1 MRGTRLLSP
10 TPYGDYTKG
19 KVEDSMMEIMNK
31 ETITSLELLEQI
43 NIFRGQDGKS
53 KLAHY
58 TLLRTIEDEF
68 EDEITE
74 NKIVFSEY
82 KDKSGKQNKM
92 CILTLSQAKQVLV
105 RESKFVRKAVIKY
118 IEELENELKK
128 QQPASYQIEDPI
140 ERAKAWIKEQE
151 EAKKQVAEAVDGTD
165 KIISLTEIAKAWGEK
180 YPKLRV
186 GLTTKAINQWLC
198 YHDFIKH
205 KTRNTFTLLDKG
217 KELLLPG
224 GYVLSKSHDKD
235 SYNWGTKMINFFDDN
250 PELLKSFEKYI
261 GIHYEIQLA
270 KWDRED
276 EVAEMELL
284 EYEENVRAAY
294 DDIVKGRYNALR

>member
-1 MRGTRLLSP
+1 MNEMQVFSNEVFGNVRAVKIK
-10 TPYGDYTKG
+10 DNAWFVG
-19 KVEDSMMEIMNK
+19 KDVVEDLGYNLKTKSYTYYIKQHCDEDDCLFYDSKTQYQNSIEFDYK
-31 ETITSLELLEQI
+31 ELGQRGGYLINEYAVIELVMSSQLP
-43 NIFRGQDGKS
+43 
-53 KLAHY
+53 
-58 TLLRTIEDEF
+58 
-68 EDEITE
+68 
-74 NKIVFSEY
+74 
-82 KDKSGKQNKM
+82 
-92 CILTLSQAKQVLV
+92 QAKQF
-105 RESKFVRKAVIKY
+105 RRWITHEVIPS
-118 IEELENELKK
+118 ILKTGSYSI
-128 QQPASYQIEDPI
+128 QPASYQIEDPI

-151 EAKKQVAEAVDGTD
+151 EAKKQVAEAIDGTD

>member
-1 MRGTRLLSP
+1 MQMFSNEVFGNVRAVKIEDDAWFVGKDVVEDLGYNLEKGS
-10 TPYGDYTKG
+10 YTKYI
-19 KVEDSMMEIMNK
+19 KTYCDEDDCLLYNSK
-31 ETITSLELLEQI
+31 TQDCYSLQ
-43 NIFRGQDGKS
+43 FD
-53 KLAHY
+53 
-58 TLLRTIEDEF
+58 
-68 EDEITE
+68 
-74 NKIVFSEY
+74 Y
-82 KDKSGKQNKM
+82 KDLGQRGGYLINEYAVISL
-92 CILTLSQAKQVLV
+92 ILQSPLPHAKQFKRWVTH
-105 RESKFVRKAVIKY
+105 EVIPS
-118 IEELENELKK
+118 ILETGSYSI
-128 QQPASYQIEDPI
+128 QPASYQIEDPI

-151 EAKKQVAEAVDGTD
+151 EAKKQVAEATDGTN
-165 KIISLTEIAKAWGEK
+165 KIISLEAIAKAWGEK

-261 GIHYEIQLA
+261 GIHYEMQLA

-276 EVAEMELL
+276 EAAEMELL
-284 EYEENVRAAY
+284 DYEEDVQAAY
-294 DDIVKGRYNALR
+294 NDIVRGRYSVCR

>member
-1 MRGTRLLSP
+1 
-10 TPYGDYTKG
+10 
-19 KVEDSMMEIMNK
+19 MNEMQVFSNEVFGNVRAVK
-31 ETITSLELLEQI
+31 
-43 NIFRGQDGKS
+43 
-53 KLAHY
+53 
-58 TLLRTIEDEF
+58 IEDDAWFVGKDVVEILGYNLKTNSYVKYIKQHCDEDDCIFIDKNSIPCRIEF
-68 EDEITE
+68 DYKELGQRGGYLL
-74 NKIVFSEY
+74 NEY
-82 KDKSGKQNKM
+82 AVIG
-92 CILTLSQAKQVLV
+92 LTLGSPLPQAKQFK
-105 RESKFVRKAVIKY
+105 RWVIHEV
-118 IEELENELKK
+118 IPSILETGSYSI
-128 QQPASYQIEDPI
+128 QPASYQIEDPI

-151 EAKKQVAEAVDGTD
+151 EAKKQVAEATDGTN
-165 KIISLTEIAKAWGEK
+165 KIISLEAIAKAWGEK

-276 EVAEMELL
+276 EAAEMELL

-294 DDIVKGRYNALR
+294 DDIIKGRYNALR

>member
-1 MRGTRLLSP
+1 
-10 TPYGDYTKG
+10 
-19 KVEDSMMEIMNK
+19 MMEIMNK
-31 ETITSLELLEQI
+31 ETITSRELLKQI
-43 NIFRGQDGKS
+43 NIFRAQEERSELRHD
-53 KLAHY
+53 
-58 TLLRTIEDEF
+58 TLKGIIRDEF
-68 EDEITE
+68 EEEINIQE
-74 NKIVFSEY
+74 ILDIEY
-82 KDKSGKQNKM
+82 KDSRGRKQREYV
-92 CILTLSQAKQVLV
+92 LTLPQAKQVLV

-261 GIHYEIQLA
+261 GVHYEIQLA

-294 DDIVKGRYNALR
+294 DDIIKGRYNALR

>member
-1 MRGTRLLSP
+1 
-10 TPYGDYTKG
+10 
-19 KVEDSMMEIMNK
+19 MMEIMNK

-53 KLAHY
+53 KLEHSK
-58 TLLRTIEDEF
+58 LMRTIRDEF
-68 EDEITE
+68 EEEIGQ
-74 NKIVFSEY
+74 
-82 KDKSGKQNKM
+82 DKFGQSYYINAQGKKQPM
-92 CILTLSQAKQVLV
+92 FVLTLPQAKQVLV
-105 RESKFVRKAVIKY
+105 RESKFVRKAVIRY

-165 KIISLTEIAKAWGEK
+165 KIISLTEIAKAWGGK

-261 GIHYEIQLA
+261 GVHYEIQLA

-284 EYEENVRAAY
+284 DYEEDVREAY
-294 DDIVKGRYNALR
+294 DSIVKGRYSICR

>member
-1 MRGTRLLSP
+1 MNEMQVFSNEVFGNVRAVKIKDDAWLVGR
-10 TPYGDYTKG
+10 DV
-19 KVEDSMMEIMNK
+19 VEDLGYSV
-31 ETITSLELLEQI
+31 ETKSYTYYIKQHCDEDDTLKLNNTDSVLLGIQDAGRKGETLI
-43 NIFRGQDGKS
+43 N
-53 KLAHY
+53 
-58 TLLRTIEDEF
+58 
-68 EDEITE
+68 
-74 NKIVFSEY
+74 EY
-82 KDKSGKQNKM
+82 AVIDLVLQSQ
-92 CILTLSQAKQVLV
+92 LPQAKQFKRWVTH
-105 RESKFVRKAVIKY
+105 EVIPS
-118 IEELENELKK
+118 ILETGSYSI
-128 QQPASYQIEDPI
+128 QPASYQIEDPI

-276 EVAEMELL
+276 EAAEMELL

-294 DDIVKGRYNALR
+294 DDIVKGRYNALC

>member
-1 MRGTRLLSP
+1 
-10 TPYGDYTKG
+10 
-19 KVEDSMMEIMNK
+19 MNEMQVFSNEVFGNVRAIK
-31 ETITSLELLEQI
+31 
-43 NIFRGQDGKS
+43 
-53 KLAHY
+53 
-58 TLLRTIEDEF
+58 F
-68 EDEITE
+68 EDNAWFVGKDVVEVLGYNLKTNSYVKYIKLHCDE
-74 NKIVFSEY
+74 DDCIFVDKNSIPRRIEFDYKELGQRGGYLLNEY
-82 KDKSGKQNKM
+82 AVIG
-92 CILTLSQAKQVLV
+92 LTLGSPLPQAKQFK
-105 RESKFVRKAVIKY
+105 RWVIHEV
-118 IEELENELKK
+118 IPSILETGSYSV
-128 QQPASYQIEDPI
+128 QPASYQVEDPI

-151 EAKKQVAEAVDGTD
+151 AAKKQVAEAIDGTD

-276 EVAEMELL
+276 EAAEMELL
-284 EYEENVRAAY
+284 DYEEDVKAAY
-294 DDIVKGRYNALR
+294 DDIVRGRYSVLR

>member
-1 MRGTRLLSP
+1 MNEMQVFSNEVFGNVRAVKIE
-10 TPYGDYTKG
+10 DDAWFVG
-19 KVEDSMMEIMNK
+19 KDVVEA
-31 ETITSLELLEQI
+31 
-43 NIFRGQDGKS
+43 
-53 KLAHY
+53 LAYDLKTNSY
-58 TLLRTIEDEF
+58 TLFIKRYCDEDDCLFYDSKTQLQSIIEFDYKELGQRGGYL
-68 EDEITE
+68 I
-74 NKIVFSEY
+74 NEY
-82 KDKSGKQNKM
+82 AVIELVMSSQ
-92 CILTLSQAKQVLV
+92 LPQAKQF
-105 RESKFVRKAVIKY
+105 RHWITHEVIPS
-118 IEELENELKK
+118 ILKTGSYSI
-128 QQPASYQIEDPI
+128 QPASYQIEDPI

-276 EVAEMELL
+276 EAEEMELL

-294 DDIVKGRYNALR
+294 NDIVKGRYNALR

>member
-1 MRGTRLLSP
+1 MNEMQVFSNEVFGNVRAVKIEDNAWFIGKDVVEDLGYDLKTNS
-10 TPYGDYTKG
+10 YTKYI
-19 KVEDSMMEIMNK
+19 KQHCDEDDCIFVDKNSILHGIEFDYK
-31 ETITSLELLEQI
+31 ELGQRGGYLL
-43 NIFRGQDGKS
+43 N
-53 KLAHY
+53 
-58 TLLRTIEDEF
+58 
-68 EDEITE
+68 
-74 NKIVFSEY
+74 EY
-82 KDKSGKQNKM
+82 AVIG
-92 CILTLSQAKQVLV
+92 LTLGSPLPQAKQFK
-105 RESKFVRKAVIKY
+105 RWVIHEV
-118 IEELENELKK
+118 IPSILETGSYNI
-128 QQPASYQIEDPI
+128 QPASYQIEDPI

-250 PELLKSFEKYI
+250 PDLLPSLEKYI
-261 GIHYEIQLA
+261 SIHYEIQLA

-276 EVAEMELL
+276 EAAEMELL
-284 EYEENVRAAY
+284 DYEEDVQAAY
-294 DDIVKGRYNALR
+294 NDIVRGRYSVLR

>member
-1 MRGTRLLSP
+1 
-10 TPYGDYTKG
+10 
-19 KVEDSMMEIMNK
+19 MMEIMNK
-31 ETITSLELLEQI
+31 ETITSRELLKQI
-43 NIFRGQDGKS
+43 NIFRVQEERSELRHD
-53 KLAHY
+53 
-58 TLLRTIEDEF
+58 TLKGIIRDEF
-68 EDEITE
+68 EEEINIQE
-74 NKIVFSEY
+74 ILDIEY
-82 KDKSGKQNKM
+82 KDSRGRKQREYV
-92 CILTLSQAKQVLV
+92 LTLSQAKQVLV

-128 QQPASYQIEDPI
+128 QQQPASYQIEDPI

-205 KTRNTFTLLDKG
+205 KTRNTFTLLNKG

-294 DDIVKGRYNALR
+294 DDIIKGRYNALR

>member
-1 MRGTRLLSP
+1 MNEMQVFSNEVFGNVRAVKFNDEVWFVGKDVVEALEYKRTS
-10 TPYGDYTKG
+10 YGDTIKRYCDDDDDCIFL
-19 KVEDSMMEIMNK
+19 DSKTQPQNGVQFNYK
-31 ETITSLELLEQI
+31 ELGQRGGYLINEYAVVSLVLQSPLP
-43 NIFRGQDGKS
+43 
-53 KLAHY
+53 
-58 TLLRTIEDEF
+58 
-68 EDEITE
+68 
-74 NKIVFSEY
+74 
-82 KDKSGKQNKM
+82 
-92 CILTLSQAKQVLV
+92 QAKQF
-105 RESKFVRKAVIKY
+105 RRWITHEVIPS
-118 IEELENELKK
+118 ILKTGSYSV
-128 QQPASYQIEDPI
+128 QLASYQIEDPI

-151 EAKKQVAEAVDGTD
+151 EAKKQVAEAIDGTD

-217 KELLLPG
+217 KELLLPS

-276 EVAEMELL
+276 EAAEMELL

>member
-1 MRGTRLLSP
+1 MNEMQVFSNEVFGNVRAVKIEDDAWFVGKDVVEDLGYNLEKGS
-10 TPYGDYTKG
+10 YTKYI
-19 KVEDSMMEIMNK
+19 KTYCDVEDCLFYDSK
-31 ETITSLELLEQI
+31 TQDCYSLQ
-43 NIFRGQDGKS
+43 FD
-53 KLAHY
+53 
-58 TLLRTIEDEF
+58 
-68 EDEITE
+68 
-74 NKIVFSEY
+74 Y
-82 KDKSGKQNKM
+82 KDLGQRGGYLINEYAVISL
-92 CILTLSQAKQVLV
+92 ILQSPLPQAKQF
-105 RESKFVRKAVIKY
+105 RRWITHEVIPS
-118 IEELENELKK
+118 ILKTGSYSI
-128 QQPASYQIEDPI
+128 QPASYQIEDPI

-151 EAKKQVAEAVDGTD
+151 EAKKQVAEAIDGTD

-186 GLTTKAINQWLC
+186 GLTTKNINSWLC

-276 EVAEMELL
+276 EAEEMELL

-294 DDIVKGRYNALR
+294 NDIVKGRYNALR

>member
-1 MRGTRLLSP
+1 MNEIQVFSNEVFGNIRAVKIKDDAWFVGKDVVEAL
-10 TPYGDYTKG
+10 DYDLKTN
-19 KVEDSMMEIMNK
+19 S
-31 ETITSLELLEQI
+31 
-43 NIFRGQDGKS
+43 
-53 KLAHY
+53 Y
-58 TLLRTIEDEF
+58 TLFIKRYCDEDDCLFYDSKTQLQSIIE
-68 EDEITE
+68 
-74 NKIVFSEY
+74 FSYKELGQRGGYLINEY
-82 KDKSGKQNKM
+82 AVINLVLQSP
-92 CILTLSQAKQVLV
+92 LPQAKQFRRWVTH
-105 RESKFVRKAVIKY
+105 EVIPS
-118 IEELENELKK
+118 ILKTGSYSI
-128 QQPASYQIEDPI
+128 QPASYQIQDPI

-151 EAKKQVAEAVDGTD
+151 EAKKQVAEAVNGEN

-186 GLTTKAINQWLC
+186 GLTTKNINSWLC

-276 EVAEMELL
+276 EAAEMELL
-284 EYEENVRAAY
+284 DYEEDVQAAY
-294 DDIVKGRYNALR
+294 NDIVRGRYSVLR

>member
-1 MRGTRLLSP
+1 
-10 TPYGDYTKG
+10 
-19 KVEDSMMEIMNK
+19 MNEMQVFSNEVFGNVRAVK
-31 ETITSLELLEQI
+31 
-43 NIFRGQDGKS
+43 
-53 KLAHY
+53 
-58 TLLRTIEDEF
+58 IEDDAWFVGKDVVEILGYNLKTNSYVKYIKQHCDEDDCIFIDKNSIPCRIEF
-68 EDEITE
+68 DYKELGQRGGYLL
-74 NKIVFSEY
+74 NEY
-82 KDKSGKQNKM
+82 AVIG
-92 CILTLSQAKQVLV
+92 LTLGSPLPQAKQFK
-105 RESKFVRKAVIKY
+105 RWVIHEV
-118 IEELENELKK
+118 IPSILETGSYSI
-128 QQPASYQIEDPI
+128 QPASYQIEDPI
-140 ERAKAWIKEQE
+140 EITKAWIKEQE
-151 EAKKQVAEAVDGTD
+151 EAKKQVAEATDGTN
-165 KIISLTEIAKAWGEK
+165 KIISLEAIAKAWGEK

-276 EVAEMELL
+276 EAAEMELL

-294 DDIVKGRYNALR
+294 DDIIKGRYNALR

>member
-1 MRGTRLLSP
+1 
-10 TPYGDYTKG
+10 
-19 KVEDSMMEIMNK
+19 MMEIMNK
-31 ETITSLELLEQI
+31 ETITSRELLKQI
-43 NIFRGQDGKS
+43 NIFRAQEERSELRHD
-53 KLAHY
+53 
-58 TLLRTIEDEF
+58 TLKGIIRDEF
-68 EDEITE
+68 EEEINIQE
-74 NKIVFSEY
+74 ILDIEY
-82 KDKSGKQNKM
+82 KDSRGRKQREYV
-92 CILTLSQAKQVLV
+92 LTLPQAKQVLV

-276 EVAEMELL
+276 EVAELELL

-294 DDIVKGRYNALR
+294 DDIIKGRYNALR

>member
-1 MRGTRLLSP
+1 
-10 TPYGDYTKG
+10 
-19 KVEDSMMEIMNK
+19 MMEIMNK
-31 ETITSLELLEQI
+31 ETITSRELLKQI
-43 NIFRGQDGKS
+43 NIFRVQEERSELRHD
-53 KLAHY
+53 
-58 TLLRTIEDEF
+58 TLKGIIRDEF
-68 EDEITE
+68 EEEINIQE
-74 NKIVFSEY
+74 ILDIEY
-82 KDKSGKQNKM
+82 KDSRGRKQREYV
-92 CILTLSQAKQVLV
+92 LTLSQAKQVLV

-128 QQPASYQIEDPI
+128 QQQPASYQIEDPI

-205 KTRNTFTLLDKG
+205 KTRNTFTLLNKG

-284 EYEENVRAAY
+284 DYEENVRAAY
-294 DDIVKGRYNALR
+294 DDIIKGRYNALR

>member
-1 MRGTRLLSP
+1 MNEMQVFSNEVFGNVRAVKIEDDAWFVGKDVVEDLGYNLEKGS
-10 TPYGDYTKG
+10 YTKYI
-19 KVEDSMMEIMNK
+19 KTYCDVEDCLFYDSK
-31 ETITSLELLEQI
+31 TQDCYRLEFDYKILGQRGGYLI
-43 NIFRGQDGKS
+43 N
-53 KLAHY
+53 
-58 TLLRTIEDEF
+58 
-68 EDEITE
+68 
-74 NKIVFSEY
+74 EY
-82 KDKSGKQNKM
+82 AVIDLVLQSP
-92 CILTLSQAKQVLV
+92 LPQAKQFK
-105 RESKFVRKAVIKY
+105 RWVIHEV
-118 IEELENELKK
+118 IPSILKTGSYNI
-128 QQPASYQIEDPI
+128 QPASYQIEDPI

-151 EAKKQVAEAVDGTD
+151 EAKKQVAEAIDGTD

-186 GLTTKAINQWLC
+186 GLTTKNINSWLC

-284 EYEENVRAAY
+284 DYEENVRAAY
-294 DDIVKGRYNALR
+294 DDIIKGRYNALR

>member
-1 MRGTRLLSP
+1 MN
-10 TPYGDYTKG
+10 
-19 KVEDSMMEIMNK
+19 EIMKK

-43 NIFRGQDGKS
+43 NIFRDREGKS
-53 KLAHY
+53 ELRHNN
-58 TLLRTIEDEF
+58 LIRTIEDEF

-74 NKIVFSEY
+74 LKIESSQY
-82 KDKSGKQNKM
+82 KDRSGKQNKM
-92 CILTLSQAKQVLV
+92 YILTLPQAKQVLV
-105 RESKFVRKAVIKY
+105 RESKFVRKAVIRY

-151 EAKKQVAEAVDGTD
+151 EAKKQVAEAVNGEN
-165 KIISLTEIAKAWGEK
+165 KIISLTAIAKAWGEK

-186 GLTTKAINQWLC
+186 GLTTKNINNWLC

-205 KTRNTFTLLDKG
+205 KTRSTFTLLSKG
-217 KELLLPG
+217 KERLLPG

-235 SYNWGTKMINFFDDN
+235 SYQWGTKMIDFFDEN
-250 PELLKSFEKYI
+250 PDLLKSFEKYI
-261 GIHYEIQLA
+261 SIHYEIQLA

-276 EVAEMELL
+276 EALEMELL
-284 EYEENVRAAY
+284 GYEEDVRAAY
-294 DDIVKGRYNALR
+294 NDITKGRYNVLR

>member
-1 MRGTRLLSP
+1 MNEMQVFSNEVFGNVRAVKFNDKVWFVGKDVVEALEYKRTS
-10 TPYGDYTKG
+10 YGDTIKRYCDDDDCIFL
-19 KVEDSMMEIMNK
+19 DSKTQPQNGVQFNYK
-31 ETITSLELLEQI
+31 ELGQRGGYLINEYAVVSLVLQSPLP
-43 NIFRGQDGKS
+43 
-53 KLAHY
+53 
-58 TLLRTIEDEF
+58 
-68 EDEITE
+68 
-74 NKIVFSEY
+74 
-82 KDKSGKQNKM
+82 
-92 CILTLSQAKQVLV
+92 QAKQF
-105 RESKFVRKAVIKY
+105 RRWITHEVIPS
-118 IEELENELKK
+118 ILKTGSYSI
-128 QQPASYQIEDPI
+128 QPASYQIEDPI

-151 EAKKQVAEAVDGTD
+151 EAKKQVAEAVNGTD

-261 GIHYEIQLA
+261 GVHYEIQLA

-284 EYEENVRAAY
+284 EYEEDVREAY
-294 DDIVKGRYNALR
+294 DSIVKGRYNICR